1 VSFFTYIK
9 AVATGPKSNRDLT
22 HNEIK
27 DAIQQIL
34 ENRCQ
39 SEQAAAFLMCLRVK
53 LESNEELKGCLDSF
67 DKYINRV
74 NIPQSVELGF
84 SYDGKTDQPFLFPL
98 TAKILKEFFE
108 KNRTI
113 KPFDLVISGDLE
125 QPAKSGLTVKEVAT
139 SIKLSDNLHFFD
151 RANYFKELSQLTPL
165 RKKLYMRTIFNT
177 VEKLLNPAHS
187 NYAITSAFHKPYVKK
202 YFDLFGSQYENM
214 MIIKGDEG
222 NPEVFDDFKYWMK
235 KDDEIIEQS
244 LTLESLGINYSQ
256 TYEKITLEQNL
267 ELLKNP
273 SDALMELAQLNAA
286 ILLVVAQR
294 FTHVKEAYTHI
305 KG

>member
-1 VSFFTYIK
+1 MSFFTYIK

-22 HNEIK
+22 YDETK

-34 ENRCQ
+34 ENQCE

-67 DKYINRV
+67 DKYLKRV

-98 TAKILKEFFE
+98 TAQILESFFQ
-108 KNRTI
+108 KNQHI
-113 KPFDLVISGDLE
+113 APFDLVISGDFE
-125 QPAKSGLTVKEVAT
+125 QPAKSGLTVKELAT
-139 SIKLSDNLHFFD
+139 AIKLPANLHFFD
-151 RANYFKELSQLTPL
+151 RANYFKELSALTPL

-177 VEKLLNPAHS
+177 IEKLLNPANS

-202 YFDLFGSQYENM
+202 YFDLFGSNYENM
-214 MIIKGDEG
+214 MILKGDEG
-222 NPEVFDDFKYWMK
+222 NPEVFDDFKYWVK
-235 KDDEIIEQS
+235 NGDEIIEHMVS
-244 LTLESLGINYSQ
+244 FESLGIEYSQ
-256 TYEKITLEQNL
+256 SYDKISLEQNL
-267 ELLKNP
+267 ELLKKP
-273 SDALMELAQLNAA
+273 SKELLNLAQLNAA
-286 ILLVVAQR
+286 ILLVVAKR
-294 FTHVKEAYTHI
+294 FNNVNEAFAQI

>member
-9 AVATGPKSNRDLT
+9 AVATGPKSNRDLSY
-22 HNEIK
+22 NEIK

-34 ENRCQ
+34 DNQCE

-67 DKYINRV
+67 DKYVQRI

-98 TAKILKEFFE
+98 IAQILESFFQ
-108 KNRTI
+108 KNQHI
-113 KPFDLVISGDLE
+113 APFDLVISGDFE
-125 QPAKSGLTVKEVAT
+125 QPAKSGLTVKELAT
-139 SIKLSDNLHFFD
+139 AIKLPANLHFFD
-151 RANYFKELSQLTPL
+151 RANYFKELSALTPL

-177 VEKLLNPAHS
+177 VEKLLNPANS

-202 YFDLFGSQYENM
+202 YFELFGSNYENM

-222 NPEVFDDFKYWMK
+222 NPEVFDDFKYWVK
-235 KDDEIIEQS
+235 NEDEIIEQS
-244 LTLESLGINYSQ
+244 ITLESLGINYSQ
-256 TYEKITLEQNL
+256 TYEKITLEQNI

-273 SDALMELAQLNAA
+273 SDELFSLAQLNAA
-286 ILLVVAQR
+286 ILLVIAKR
-294 FTHVKEAYTHI
+294 FDTVHEAYTHI

>member
-1 VSFFTYIK
+1 MSFFTYIK

-22 HNEIK
+22 YNEIK

-34 ENRCQ
+34 ENQCQ
-39 SEQAAAFLMCLRVK
+39 SEQSAAFLMCLRVK

-67 DKYINRV
+67 DKYLQRV
-74 NIPQSVELGF
+74 NIPQSIELGF

-98 TAKILKEFFE
+98 TSQILESFFQ
-108 KNRTI
+108 KNKNI
-113 KPFDLVISGDLE
+113 APFDLVISGDLE
-125 QPAKSGLTVKEVAT
+125 QPAKSGLTVKDVAT
-139 SIKLSDNLHFFD
+139 AVKLPDNLHFFD
-151 RANYFKELSQLTPL
+151 RSNYFKELSALTPL

-177 VEKLLNPAHS
+177 VEKLLNPANS

-202 YFDLFGSQYENM
+202 YFDLFGKNYENL

-222 NPEVFDDFKYWMK
+222 NPEVFDDFKYWVK
-235 KDDEIIEQS
+235 NGDEIVEQS
-244 LTLESLGINYSQ
+244 MTLESLGIHYPQ

-273 SDALMELAQLNAA
+273 SEELLALAQLNAA
-286 ILLVVAQR
+286 ILLVVAKR
-294 FTHVKEAYTHI
+294 FENVNEAYAHI

>member
-1 VSFFTYIK
+1 MSFFTYIK

-22 HNEIK
+22 YNEIK

-34 ENRCQ
+34 ENQCQ
-39 SEQAAAFLMCLRVK
+39 SEQSAAFLMCLRVK

-67 DKYINRV
+67 DKYLQRV
-74 NIPQSVELGF
+74 NIPQSIELGF

-98 TAKILKEFFE
+98 TAQILESFFQ
-108 KNRTI
+108 KNKNI
-113 KPFDLVISGDLE
+113 APFDLVISGDLE
-125 QPAKSGLTVKEVAT
+125 QPAKSGLTVKDVAT
-139 SIKLSDNLHFFD
+139 AVKLPDNLHFFD
-151 RANYFKELSQLTPL
+151 RSNYFKELSALTPL

-177 VEKLLNPAHS
+177 VEKLLNPANS

-202 YFDLFGSQYENM
+202 YFDLFGKNYENL

-222 NPEVFDDFKYWMK
+222 NPEVFDDFKYWVK
-235 KDDEIIEQS
+235 NGDEIVEQS
-244 LTLESLGINYSQ
+244 MTLESLGIHYTQ
-256 TYEKITLEQNL
+256 AYEKITLEQNL

-273 SDALMELAQLNAA
+273 SEELLALAQLNAA
-286 ILLVVAQR
+286 ILLVVAKR
-294 FTHVKEAYTHI
+294 FENVNEAYAHI